1 MHPVR
6 SGVLWS
12 LWILG
17 EGYDGGGSVR
27 WRCGGLVMS
36 WAVSSLD
43 VETGEAGVGEAECVV
58 SKGSVGSVGVGGK
71 GVVVMGTKGL
81 RSAIHCWI
89 C

>member
-1 MHPVR
+1 MHPVS

-12 LWILG
+12 LWVLG
-17 EGYDGGGSVR
+17 KGYDGGSVR
-27 WRCGGLVMS
+27 GRCGLLVMS
-36 WAVSSLD
+36 WAVNPLA
-43 VETGEAGVGEAECVV
+43 VKTGEEGVRETECVV

-71 GVVVMGTKGL
+71 VVVVVGTKGL